1 MFEKA
6 TNFDFVCETSIRL
19 GIGFVGG
26 NGAITF
32 PKHVLTSQQQAS
44 KQGLID

>member
-1 MFEKA
+1 MFGNG
-6 TNFDFVCETSIRL
+6 TNFDFVCERSNRL

-32 PKHVLTSQQQAS
+32 PKHVLAS
-44 KQGLID
+44 ND